1 MSADL
6 SSFARDISAPARGG
20 FAVTKSDVTIFDN
33 EGPNHPP
40 ARALYVDGTGD
51 LVIRFVDG
59 SIVTFVGV
67 PAGSLLPIH
76 VDQVRA
82 ATTAT
87 NILGLF

>member
-1 MSADL
+1 MADL
-6 SSFARDISAPARGG
+6 TQFARDISAPARGA
-20 FAVTKSDVTIFDN
+20 FAITKSDSLVFDN
-33 EGPNHPP
+33 AGGDPPP
-40 ARALYVDGTGD
+40 ARAIYVGGTGD
-51 LVIRFVDG
+51 LVVRFVDG